1 MTPIAPSPIKLDG
14 EHFTYNGFQPYE
26 TPRMLEIYEIHEIVK
41 EFTKAAQNAIQAGF
55 DGIEIHGAN
64 GYLIDQ
70 FLKDGSNKRNDE
82 YGGMI
87 ENRSRFLFE
96 IIESICSAIGSHR
109 TAIRLSPS
117 GTYNGMTDSNPL
129 EDFQYICTKLNNYNL
144 AYLHIMNVLSGDLR
158 HGAKIVE
165 LKQLREVYK
174 GTLIANGEYTKE
186 TANNAIENNLADAIS
201 FGTLFISNPNLPLK
215 FSLDAPLI
223 SPDST
228 KFYTQDEKGYTDYPS
243 L

>member
-1 MTPIAPSPIKLDG
+1 
-14 EHFTYNGFQPYE
+14 
-26 TPRMLEIYEIHEIVK
+26 
-41 EFTKAAQNAIQAGF
+41 
-55 DGIEIHGAN
+55 
-64 GYLIDQ
+64 
-70 FLKDGSNKRNDE
+70 
-82 YGGMI
+82 
-87 ENRSRFLFE
+87 
-96 IIESICSAIGSHR
+96 
-109 TAIRLSPS
+109 
-117 GTYNGMTDSNPL
+117 
-129 EDFQYICTKLNNYNL
+129 
-144 AYLHIMNVLSGDLR
+144 MNVLSGDLR